1 MQVMKIMLCAK
12 GNLQWICVSMRERE
26 IKEIVTYLQ
35 FAKECLTV
43 GERKLNS
50 WLWTKGSLFYLKNAW
65 VDTSVAIA
73 LEHDFA
79 KYARN
84 KYGDA
89 WILLYLENLSTH
101 YNADVRRI
109 YWEGKVYSCYY
120 LP

>member
-1 MQVMKIMLCAK
+1 M
-12 GNLQWICVSMRERE
+12 
-26 IKEIVTYLQ
+26 
-35 FAKECLTV
+35 
-43 GERKLNS
+43 
-50 WLWTKGSLFYLKNAW
+50 
-65 VDTSVAIA
+65 AIA